1 MIPVRSAN
9 ESDLAVED
17 LAERAR
23 DDAARLERAGELAEV
38 PVELRDAREHVV
50 EAAGGALA
58 VAVEDERVDLV
69 AQERDLRAEG
79 EDVLDRAVVEVEAD
93 PHEAL
98 LARADEHLLALRGA
112 LEQELALE
120 DRRERGAGRGEVGVG
135 PADRLEDAG
144 DDRGDGR
151 PEAADEPGAQRPRPE
166 QAQGRAAPERRLR
179 GRTRTSA
186 ARAVPQRQERLD
198 VAAVLPPEGGLRG
211 DPELEQEPELDLGRD
226 ERRELVQDR
235 ARADRPVEVEA
246 RGVEGLAADLRQRL
260 DRDLD
265 VGGVEL
271 ALGRERDDDAP
282 DVGAGGEPVGRLGLA
297 GALERDERPAVGRAQ
312 EQVDARIRLAQ
323 QQMVRGLEPRGT
335 ARRCRERRTVRR
347 RRRAVP
353 PSVLTRDGIS
363 PGSPVVS

>member
-1 MIPVRSAN
+1 MIPGALGERVR
-9 ESDLAVED
+9 LAVED
-17 LAERAR
+17 LAQRAR
-23 DDAARLERAGELAEV
+23 DDAARLEGAGELAEV

-58 VAVEDERVDLV
+58 VALEDEGVDLV
-69 AQERDLRAEG
+69 AQQRDLRAEG
-79 EDVLDRAVVEVEAD
+79 EDVLDGAVVEVEAD

-135 PADRLEDAG
+135 PADGLEDAG

-151 PEAADEPGAQRPRPE
+151 PEAPDEPGAERPRPE
-166 QAQGRAAPERRLR
+166 QAQGRAATERRLR
-179 GRTRTSA
+179 GRTRTPA
-186 ARAVPQRQERLD
+186 ARAVPPSVRSGSM
-198 VAAVLPPEGGLRG
+198 LPPSCRQREASVAIPSWR
-211 DPELEQEPELDLGRD
+211 QEPELDLGRD

-235 ARADRPVEVEA
+235 AGADRPVEVEP

-271 ALGRERDDDAP
+271 ALGGERDDDAP

-297 GALERDERPAVGRAQ
+297 RALERDERPPVGGAQ

-323 QQMVRGLEPRGT
+323 QQMVRSLEPRGT
-335 ARRCRERRTVRR
+335 VSTVP
-347 RRRAVP
+347 RAP
-353 PSVLTRDGIS
+353 NGRSTSSVLSRPRS
-363 PGSPVVS
+363 